1 MKPRASIPSVG
12 CDRAAEAADRVLPPK
27 PGGQRTFAVDVSLP
41 ERPPRAFL
49 PLARV
54 VACVIRVGV
63 DAWNI
68 PYDRRGIGRYVRS
81 ILHAWRASF
90 ADRVEPVL
98 VVPEWNT
105 WLCARRYR
113 NGSRHRVVSRRF
125 HERAGIDV
133 LWFPFNGCSWTSF
146 RLPAAATLHDA
157 TNFVI
162 PNTQPE
168 AQNAFHNA
176 VRCCRALITDSRF
189 SQHELASA
197 LQIDPS
203 RIEPIL
209 LGVEAPRRDTDVAE
223 IAALAPYAL
232 YVGADD
238 PRKNLEVLVEAM
250 RDVQREIPSLRLVLA
265 GCDAQIGRRYFRDV
279 LGTALG
285 YVSDAVLAALY
296 RNASVFVF
304 PSRYE
309 GFGIPVLE
317 AMSYGTPV
325 VACDC
330 TAIPEA
336 AGDAALL
343 VPPNDAQQL
352 ADAIR
357 RVVLDASLASDL
369 RRRGAARAS
378 EMTWTRTAS
387 ATLDVLE
394 RIAQ

>member
-1 MKPRASIPSVG
+1 
-12 CDRAAEAADRVLPPK
+12 
-27 PGGQRTFAVDVSLP
+27 
-41 ERPPRAFL
+41 
-49 PLARV
+49 
-54 VACVIRVGV
+54 VIRVGV

-81 ILHAWRASF
+81 ILHAWHASF

-98 VVPEWNT
+98 VVPEWCT
-105 WLCARRYR
+105 WLCAQRYR
-113 NGSRHRVVSRRF
+113 NATRHHVVSRRF
-125 HERAGIDV
+125 HERARLDV

-157 TNFVI
+157 TNFVL

-168 AQNAFHNA
+168 AQSAFHIA
-176 VRCCRALITDSRF
+176 VERCRALITDSRF
-189 SQHELASA
+189 SQRELAHV
-197 LQIDPS
+197 LHIDPS

-209 LGVEAPRRDTDVAE
+209 LGVDPPQDTTNPCE
-223 IAALAPYAL
+223 IATLAPYAL

-238 PRKNLEVLVEAM
+238 PRKNLDVLVCAM
-250 RDVQREIPSLRLVLA
+250 RDVQRDIPSLRFVIA
-265 GCDAQIGRRYFRDV
+265 GCDEDIGQRHLDGLF
-279 LGTALG
+279 GTALG
-285 YVSDAVLAALY
+285 YVDDKTLAALY

-317 AMSYGTPV
+317 AMSHATPV
-325 VACDC
+325 IACNC

-343 VPPNDAQQL
+343 VPPNDVRGL
-352 ADAIR
+352 ADAICR
-357 RVVLDASLASDL
+357 LVRDRTLAADL
-369 RRRGAARAS
+369 SRRGAARAA
-378 EMTWTRTAS
+378 EMTWTRTAG

-394 RIAQ
+394 RIAR